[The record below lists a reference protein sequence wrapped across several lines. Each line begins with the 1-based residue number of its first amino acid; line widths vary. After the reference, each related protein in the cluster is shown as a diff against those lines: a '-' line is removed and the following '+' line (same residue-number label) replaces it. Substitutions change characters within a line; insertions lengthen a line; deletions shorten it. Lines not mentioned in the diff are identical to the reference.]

1 MIAQKLTVLTV
12 LAFVA
17 CAAILAGVS
26 CKAQQYS
33 PQQPVTQASVTMAD
47 VDNALANGPVFL
59 EFETSECSYCKQQH
73 PISQQLQSDYAGKV
87 TFFFVDA
94 NENRDLARTFQVVS
108 VPQMDIIASKSGST
122 YTYVDRNGNPSSSI
136 GSSKILG
143 LTQKD
148 TLTQV
153 LNAAVQMKK

>member
-1 MIAQKLTVLTV
+1 MTVKKL
-12 LAFVA
+12 
-17 CAAILAGVS
+17 AILAVLAILACSPVLACTVS
-26 CKAQQYS
+26 TAQQV
-33 PQQPVTQASVTMAD
+33 QLPVSRATASMSD
-47 VDNALANGPVFL
+47 IDNALATGPVFI
-59 EFETSECSYCKQQH
+59 EFETAGCHYCQQQH